1 VPIQDLT
8 PVLDLAID
16 GDANLATGTGVDL
29 AGPNGLVAASGL
41 GRMMP
46 RLEVQDLT
54 LGYGPHMVLRGV
66 SFCLRAGQ
74 VVGLIGPN
82 GSGKSSL
89 LRAIVGLTPISHGRI
104 AIDGMTLADDP
115 VAFKH
120 RFGFAVDPRLLP
132 NRLSGRQCI
141 ELVGHLR
148 NDGTPLASSY
158 ALADALGLRPWLDQ
172 PVAGYSL
179 GTRQKLAIIL
189 ALFGQPPLLIL
200 DEILN
205 GLDPLASY
213 ALKQELRSRA
223 ESGVTVL
230 LATHGLEVAESF
242 LDRAVLQLDGQFEV
256 DWDAADLA
264 AFRADPDGGL
274 EHAVIQRLQARS
286 R

>member
-1 VPIQDLT
+1 MTAFTCQSAAPRTPPRT
-8 PVLDLAID
+8 PVVPPKAISDTHSCD
-16 GDANLATGTGVDL
+16 GKLGVL
-29 AGPNGLVAASGL
+29 HF
-41 GRMMP
+41 R
-46 RLEVQDLT
+46 
-54 LGYGPHMVLRGV
+54 
-66 SFCLRAGQ
+66 
-74 VVGLIGPN
+74 
-82 GSGKSSL
+82 
-89 LRAIVGLTPISHGRI
+89 
-104 AIDGMTLADDP
+104 
-115 VAFKH
+115 
-120 RFGFAVDPRLLP
+120 
-132 NRLSGRQCI
+132 
-141 ELVGHLR
+141 
-148 NDGTPLASSY
+148 
-158 ALADALGLRPWLDQ
+158 RPWLDQ

-205 GLDPLASY
+205 GLDPLAAY

-230 LATHGLEVAESF
+230 LATHGLEVAERF